1 VHPDP
6 ERELIGYATGALPE
20 PERERVAAHLSACA
34 TCRRAVEESRA
45 VLDGLAGGATAPP
58 LDWGRYQ
65 AELRAR
71 RQARGRSRWWAR
83 PLPALVAAGVAT
95 AGLVL
100 ALQGLHRPG
109 DLAPADESALG
120 ARLPLLQQY
129 RVVERLDL
137 LEDLDAIRHLDG
149 VGGAR

>member
-6 ERELIGYATGALPE
+6 ERDLTGYLTGALTE
-20 PERERVAAHLSACA
+20 PERGRVAKHLAACSAC
-34 TCRRAVEESRA
+34 RSHVEESRA
-45 VLDGLAGGATAPP
+45 VLDALAGGVPAPA

-65 AELRAR
+65 TELRAR
-71 RQARGRSRWWAR
+71 RLARARWWAR

-95 AGLVL
+95 AGLLL
-100 ALQGLHRPG
+100 AVHGIHRPV
-109 DLAPADESALG
+109 DPAPADETALG
-120 ARLPLLQQY
+120 ARLPLLQHL